1 MAKGIDWLIRGLE
14 VLLVIL
20 LAGMA
25 IMVFG
30 NVVLRYGFNSGILVS
45 EEMSRYFFVWL
56 TFIGAVVTFRENAH
70 LGVESLVQRFGR
82 NGRLICM
89 VLSDVIIL
97 LCMAA
102 FFWGTWKQYPI
113 NASMTAPVVGMN
125 DVTTIRLDRFG
136 IEVHGPGGLEYE
148 VGCFDGRGVIAGKPV
163 RCLNAEILVRYHTG
177 YELTEKDYHD
187 VMALHRRFGVPLPYP
202 YDPEG
207 DRTNWMTRLDGIN

>member
-1 MAKGIDWLIRGLE
+1 MLKGIDWLVRGLE

-70 LGVESLVQRFGR
+70 LGVESLVQQFGR

-89 VLSDVIIL
+89 VLSDIIIL

-113 NASMTAPVVGMN
+113 NASMTAPVVGISMN
-125 DVTTIRLDRFG
+125 WIYGIGFFTAIGIGGLVIIRLVRT
-136 IEVHGPGGLEYE
+136 IT
-148 VGCFDGRGVIAGKPV
+148 GRITEDEINAFAGEG
-163 RCLNAEILVRYHTG
+163 AEAAAIR
-177 YELTEKDYHD
+177 ERAE
-187 VMALHRRFGVPLPYP
+187 
-202 YDPEG
+202 
-207 DRTNWMTRLDGIN
+207 

>member
-1 MAKGIDWLIRGLE
+1 MSNGIDWLIRGLE

-89 VLSDVIIL
+89 VLSDAIIL

-113 NASMTAPVVGMN
+113 NASMTAPVVGISMN
-125 DVTTIRLDRFG
+125 WIYGIGFFTAIGIGGLVTIRLVRT
-136 IEVHGPGGLEYE
+136 VT
-148 VGCFDGRGVIAGKPV
+148 GRITEDEINAFAGEG
-163 RCLNAEILVRYHTG
+163 AEAAAIR
-177 YELTEKDYHD
+177 ERAE
-187 VMALHRRFGVPLPYP
+187 
-202 YDPEG
+202 
-207 DRTNWMTRLDGIN
+207 

>member
-1 MAKGIDWLIRGLE
+1 MTKGIDWLIRGLE
-14 VLLVIL
+14 ALLVIL

-113 NASMTAPVVGMN
+113 NASMTAPVVGISMN
-125 DVTTIRLDRFG
+125 WIYGIGFFTAIGIGGLVMIRLVRT
-136 IEVHGPGGLEYE
+136 VT
-148 VGCFDGRGVIAGKPV
+148 GRITEDEINAFAGEG
-163 RCLNAEILVRYHTG
+163 AEAAAIR
-177 YELTEKDYHD
+177 ERAE
-187 VMALHRRFGVPLPYP
+187 
-202 YDPEG
+202 
-207 DRTNWMTRLDGIN
+207 

>member
-1 MAKGIDWLIRGLE
+1 MLKGIDWLVRGLE

-20 LAGMA
+20 LASMA

-89 VLSDVIIL
+89 VLSDIIIL

-113 NASMTAPVVGMN
+113 NASMTAPVVGISMN
-125 DVTTIRLDRFG
+125 WIYGIGFFTAIGIGGLVIIRLIRT
-136 IEVHGPGGLEYE
+136 VT
-148 VGCFDGRGVIAGKPV
+148 GRITEDEINAFAGEG
-163 RCLNAEILVRYHTG
+163 AEAAAIR
-177 YELTEKDYHD
+177 ERAE
-187 VMALHRRFGVPLPYP
+187 
-202 YDPEG
+202 
-207 DRTNWMTRLDGIN
+207 

>member
-1 MAKGIDWLIRGLE
+1 MSKGIDWLVRGLE
-14 VLLVIL
+14 ALLVIL

-45 EEMSRYFFVWL
+45 EELSRYFFVWL

-82 NGRLICM
+82 SGRLICM
-89 VLSDVIIL
+89 VLSDIIIL

-113 NASMTAPVVGMN
+113 NASMTAAVVGISMIWIYGIGFFTSIAIGLM
-125 DVTTIRLDRFG
+125 VIIRLFRA
-136 IEVHGPGGLEYE
+136 LT
-148 VGCFDGRGVIAGKPV
+148 GRITEEEISAFAGEG
-163 RCLNAEILVRYHTG
+163 AEAAAIR
-177 YELTEKDYHD
+177 ERAE
-187 VMALHRRFGVPLPYP
+187 
-202 YDPEG
+202 
-207 DRTNWMTRLDGIN
+207 

>member
-1 MAKGIDWLIRGLE
+1 MLKGIDWLVRGLE

-113 NASMTAPVVGMN
+113 NASMTAPVVGISMN
-125 DVTTIRLDRFG
+125 WIYGIGFFTAIGIGGLVIIRLLRT
-136 IEVHGPGGLEYE
+136 VT
-148 VGCFDGRGVIAGKPV
+148 GRITEDEINAFAGEG
-163 RCLNAEILVRYHTG
+163 AEAAAIR
-177 YELTEKDYHD
+177 ERAE
-187 VMALHRRFGVPLPYP
+187 
-202 YDPEG
+202 
-207 DRTNWMTRLDGIN
+207 

>member
-1 MAKGIDWLIRGLE
+1 MLKGIDWLVRGLE

-20 LAGMA
+20 LASMA

-89 VLSDVIIL
+89 VLSDIIIL

-113 NASMTAPVVGMN
+113 NASMTAPVVGISMN
-125 DVTTIRLDRFG
+125 WIYGIGFFTAIGIGGLVIIRLIRT
-136 IEVHGPGGLEYE
+136 IT
-148 VGCFDGRGVIAGKPV
+148 GRITEDEINAFAGEG
-163 RCLNAEILVRYHTG
+163 AEAAAIR
-177 YELTEKDYHD
+177 ERAE
-187 VMALHRRFGVPLPYP
+187 
-202 YDPEG
+202 
-207 DRTNWMTRLDGIN
+207 

>member
-1 MAKGIDWLIRGLE
+1 MPKGIDWLVRGLE

-89 VLSDVIIL
+89 VLSDIIIL

-113 NASMTAPVVGMN
+113 NASMTAPVVGISMN
-125 DVTTIRLDRFG
+125 WIYGVGFFTAIGIGGLVIIRLVRT
-136 IEVHGPGGLEYE
+136 VT
-148 VGCFDGRGVIAGKPV
+148 GRITEDEINAFAGEG
-163 RCLNAEILVRYHTG
+163 AEAAAIR
-177 YELTEKDYHD
+177 ERAE
-187 VMALHRRFGVPLPYP
+187 
-202 YDPEG
+202 
-207 DRTNWMTRLDGIN
+207 